1 MSARHEIGAP
11 FIVLT
16 CTRVTKT
23 SSDNPCR
30 CWFLSKCFEKRI
42 QEAQGGTSPEVRV
55 HTGAR
60 R

>member
-23 SSDNPCR
+23 SHDNPCR
-30 CWFLSKCFEKRI
+30 CRFLSTCSEERI
-42 QEAQGGTSPEVRV
+42 QETQGGTSPEVRV
-55 HTGAR
+55 PTGTR